1 MNTKS
6 LLTRIGVPVLSLG
19 LLGGAAAALAGPASA
34 AAVPGAVHAVTHS
47 PQHNDTTSGPDG
59 GALQTSPG
67 GPVWAT
73 DNLTEQ
79 FTVVPIPNP
88 APGAA
93 NFKVT
98 IDVTGSFKGFADPGA
113 NGTTDPSLGYGQ
125 PLVSNGPVKGTI
137 EYDVYS
143 ASAPNP
149 SSLLPNQAPDTGLR
163 AALSQL
169 FDKQPTSALIVGGG
183 DYNFSYQNGKY
194 VQSQVGPTSTITGDV
209 TGH

>member
-1 MNTKS
+1 
-6 LLTRIGVPVLSLG
+6 
-19 LLGGAAAALAGPASA
+19 
-34 AAVPGAVHAVTHS
+34 
-47 PQHNDTTSGPDG
+47 
-59 GALQTSPG
+59 
-67 GPVWAT
+67 
-73 DNLTEQ
+73 
-79 FTVVPIPNP
+79 
-88 APGAA
+88 
-93 NFKVT
+93 
-98 IDVTGSFKGFADPGA
+98 
-113 NGTTDPSLGYGQ
+113 
-125 PLVSNGPVKGTI
+125 VSNGPVKGTI

-169 FDKQPTSALIVGGG
+169 FDNQPTSALIVGGG